1 MKVLLLDN
9 FDSFTFML
17 KDYIEQC
24 GHDCRV
30 YRNNDAELDT
40 MDLSSFDALVISPG
54 PKKPT
59 DAGKLN
65 AFLKLWIMQKPILGI
80 CLGHQ
85 ALGEYFGARLT
96 KSKLPRHGKV
106 DKINHN
112 GNCIFDGIPREFNA
126 TRYHSLILENLPE
139 SLIQI
144 CFAKDEVM
152 GFAHKTLPIWGLQF
166 HPESCQTEFGI
177 NLLKNFFIQV
187 KKIAHS

>member
-9 FDSFTFML
+9 YDSFTFML

-24 GHDCRV
+24 G
-30 YRNNDAELDT
+30 NNCSVIKNDDPLLDT
-40 MDLSSFDALVISPG
+40 INLNNFDAIVISPG
-54 PKKPT
+54 PKKPVE
-59 DAGKLN
+59 AGKLSALLN
-65 AFLKLWIMQKPILGI
+65 LWTLHKPILGI

-106 DKINHN
+106 DKIIHA
-112 GNCIFDGIPREFNA
+112 GNSIFDGIPREFNA

-144 CFAKDEVM
+144 CSAKDEVM
-152 GFAHKTLPIWGLQF
+152 GFVHKTLPIWGLQF